1 MPTCLCRLLHQDPTA
16 LLYVR
21 KQFFYQIYSWFGNI
35 FSIVERTLFS
45 ASGWFSRQKSMNMLK
60 KLCASHW
67 KMLSPRYPASSP
79 SNALLICPC
88 ISEQKEQSH
97 EGFGSTSRANS
108 ITGKPILM
116 KWQYV
121 CSTTLPGI
129 WHYLIPCFRK
139 KISNWDMS
147 LIFFPFSLLNTT
159 PICFSVKLIHATFTG

>member
-21 KQFFYQIYSWFGNI
+21 KQFFYQTYSWFGNI

-60 KLCASHW
+60 KTCASHW

-139 KISNWDMS
+139 KKSVIEIWVWF
-147 LIFFPFSLLNTT
+147 FFPSPSST
-159 PICFSVKLIHATFTG
+159 PPQYVFLSN